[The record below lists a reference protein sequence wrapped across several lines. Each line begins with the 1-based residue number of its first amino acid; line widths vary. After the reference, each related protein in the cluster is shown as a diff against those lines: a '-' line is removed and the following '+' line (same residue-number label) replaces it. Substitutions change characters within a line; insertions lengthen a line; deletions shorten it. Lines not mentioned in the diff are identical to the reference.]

1 MQNCLQNIR
10 RGKTPDSG
18 RSNIEIPRRGSGE
31 GEGGG
36 GVGRGRGEGCTVYN
50 MHKQIKPFAE
60 AQNCIGL
67 QMHLVQEAW
76 QIFAEF

>member
-1 MQNCLQNIR
+1 LLAKFSH
-10 RGKTPDSG
+10 GKERILGDQTEKY
-18 RSNIEIPRRGSGE
+18 IEE
-31 GEGGG
+31 W
-36 GVGRGRGEGCTVYN
+36 GVGRGRGEGVYN